1 MSRWSPLSRHTDL
14 LIALSQLACV
24 ATLGALLATSW
35 RPVEGLLN
43 GTFVASL
50 AVFALAAAS
59 VASRTR
65 RLPRALFAGM
75 AAAAALLVA
84 AECIGYLAPASGFA
98 ASLSVMGGTEK
109 AILVATLNALL
120 PLYARAAAA
129 AQHRAAEAL
138 ERSVMAE
145 RMLATTL
152 EASVAVR
159 TAELEDAQRV
169 LQRMWRLGQQISLEL
184 NPRRV
189 LERFADAASDI
200 AQADGAAIG
209 LIGEDGNVRIPIARG
224 DLVELAGG
232 SVPASESTMGEVIRS
247 GRQWASGGRMAGG
260 GPTAPAA
267 VHPSMADTLRSVAVL
282 PIARRG
288 ERVGAVVLARRKPD
302 PFGETT
308 LSRVN
313 AMTDLLNVA
322 LENAEL
328 VETLRRAEW
337 RFRTLFRSAPD
348 AVFTVLASG
357 RIREANEAA
366 AQIIGMDTV
375 RMVGRRLS
383 ELVAEPDRP
392 QLEEALATTFA
403 GRPARLEMTF
413 RRAGTEHAHVVSLA
427 ASLLPEADPPSVLV
441 VARDVTAERDMRVRL
456 MQSDRLAA
464 VGELVAGVAHEVNNP
479 LSSISAYAQLLL
491 RDPQLDGAFREHV
504 EVIRAETT
512 RASHVVKDLLAF
524 ARHSEPRHEPLD
536 LNLVVARTL
545 RMRAYQLS
553 SNRVIVQQSLGSGLP
568 AVIGDA
574 RQLQQVCLNLITN
587 ATQAMAPG
595 GGTLTVT
602 TRLAGGE
609 VVLEVT
615 DTGGGIAADVQAR
628 VFEPF
633 FTTKKEGE
641 GTGLGLS
648 VSYGI
653 VTEHKGRI
661 ELVDTSPR
669 GTTFRVSLPAAAAGA
684 VAEGVAPE
692 PPLVLRSPIAGI
704 RLLFVDDEPA
714 ICSSVLAYARTRG
727 FTVITAPNA
736 EQALEIMRDTSVDAV
751 VCDIRMPGM
760 DGFAFHNW
768 LKLERPGLAQRTVFI
783 TGDVVT
789 ASGRVSVRQ
798 PMLAK
803 PFSFER
809 LEASV
814 TAVIQGRPFDDAR
827 PTPVHGLERIP

>member
-1 MSRWSPLSRHTDL
+1 MARWTLLARRTEL

-35 RPVEGLLN
+35 EHYDALLN
-43 GTFVASL
+43 GTFIVSL
-50 AVFALAAAS
+50 AVFALAATGIAL
-59 VASRTR
+59 RTR
-65 RLPRALFAGM
+65 RLPRALFAGF
-75 AAAAALLVA
+75 AAVA
-84 AECIGYLAPASGFA
+84 AVLVLAEVAGLLLPASA
-98 ASLSVMGGTEK
+98 LALSLHAMGQTEK
-109 AILVATLNALL
+109 VILVATLNALL
-120 PLYARAAAA
+120 PLYAHAALV
-129 AQHRAAEAL
+129 AQERAAEAL
-138 ERSVMAE
+138 ERSFVDE
-145 RMLATTL
+145 RTFSTTL
-152 EASVAVR
+152 ETSVAVR

-169 LQRMWRLGQQISLEL
+169 LQHMWRLGQQISLEL
-184 NPRRV
+184 DPTRV
-189 LERFADAASDI
+189 LERFVDAASDI

-209 LIGEDGNVRIPIARG
+209 LIGEDGNVRVAIARG
-224 DLVELAGG
+224 ALVALAGTQMRAG
-232 SVPASESTMGEVIRS
+232 ATAMGQVIRT
-247 GRQWASGGRMAGG
+247 GRHWVVDDV
-260 GPTAPAA
+260 AA
-267 VHPSMADTLRSVAVL
+267 IPEAAESPIRRLATGQTRSAAVL
-282 PIARRG
+282 PISRRG
-288 ERVGAVVLARRKPD
+288 ERIGAVALVRLTVNPFTDVTLAR
-302 PFGETT
+302 
-308 LSRVN
+308 VN
-313 AMTDLLNVA
+313 SMTDLLNVA

-348 AVFTVLASG
+348 AVFTVLRSG
-357 RIREANEAA
+357 RIREANDAA
-366 AQIIGMDTV
+366 ADILGLEAV

-383 ELVAEPDRP
+383 ELAAEEDRDR
-392 QLEEALATTFA
+392 LEQALADTFS
-403 GRPARLEMTF
+403 GRSARLECTF
-413 RRAGTEHAHVVSLA
+413 RREPGDRAHLVSLA

-479 LSSISAYAQLLL
+479 LSSISGYAQLLL
-491 RDPQLDGAFREHV
+491 RDPRVNGTLREHV

-512 RASHVVKDLLAF
+512 RASQVVKDLLAF
-524 ARHSEPRHEPLD
+524 ARRSEPRHEPLD
-536 LNLVVARTL
+536 LNMVVARTL
-545 RMRAYQLS
+545 RMRAYQMS
-553 SNRVIVQQSLGSGLP
+553 ANRVIVQQSLLDGLP

-595 GGTLTVT
+595 AGGTLTVT
-602 TRLAGGE
+602 TRVADGD
-609 VVLEVT
+609 VVLEVR
-615 DTGGGIAADVQAR
+615 DTGSGIPPELRAR

-633 FTTKKEGE
+633 FTTKQEGE

-653 VTEHKGRI
+653 VTAHKGRI
-661 ELVDTSPR
+661 ELASTSPH
-669 GTTFRVSLPAAAAGA
+669 GTTFRVALPAAEAT
-684 VAEGVAPE
+684 VDDGVTPE
-692 PPLVLRSPIAGI
+692 PPLVLRSQIAGI

-714 ICSSVLAYARTRG
+714 ICGSVTAYARSRG
-727 FTVITAPNA
+727 FTVITAA
-736 EQALEIMRDTSVDAV
+736 SGEAALEILRETNVDAV

-768 LKLERPGLAQRTVFI
+768 LRLERPGLARRTVFI

-789 ASGRVSVRQ
+789 AGNRRTVRQ

-814 TAVIQGRPFDDAR
+814 TAVVQGRPFDESR
-827 PTPVHGLERIP
+827 PTPVHGMEQIP